1 MDDPAKEDRLIQETR
16 SLRQDM
22 GRWVRNMLWVLAGS
36 VVLVCLT
43 FGPGLSGDAKEA
55 LGAGLALLGL
65 LYLVGLVCQAF
76 FNFRLRRRHE
86 RESFALLS
94 GRVPA
99 ARRRVAD

>member
-1 MDDPAKEDRLIQETR
+1 MDDPAKDDRLIQEIR
-16 SLRQDM
+16 SLRQDI
-22 GRWVRNMLWVLAGS
+22 GRWVSRMLWVFAGS

-43 FGPGLSGDAKEA
+43 FGPSLSGDAKEA
-55 LGAGLALLGL
+55 LGAGFALLGL

-94 GRVPA
+94 GRVPG
-99 ARRRVAD
+99 ARRRAD